1 MHIVTQARGFDLSEE
16 VRQHVHRRLGFSID
30 WAHDRV
36 NSVSVILSDINGPR
50 GGKDKRCRI
59 QLAIAGVADVLIDDT
74 QADLYLAI
82 DRAVDRAGRTLARRV
97 ARQRQRQPGRA
108 SDARAELTAS
118 AEAATASMALSA
130 A

>member
-16 VRQHVHRRLGFSID
+16 VRQHIHRRLGFSID

-36 NSVSVILSDINGPR
+36 SRILVVLSDINGPR

-59 QLAIAGVADVLIDDT
+59 QVVVAGAGDVLVDDT
-74 QADLYLAI
+74 QGDLYVAI

-97 ARQRQRQPGRA
+97 ARQRQRQPGRV
-108 SDARAELTAS
+108 SEARTELTAS
-118 AEAATASMALSA
+118 AEAAIADVTH
-130 A
+130 